1 MNVIFFGTPAF
12 SVPFVKHL
20 AVNDE
25 IDLVA
30 VVTQPD
36 KPIGRKQVVTPT
48 PVKKIAMEMGIPV
61 LQPETI
67 KDNKDF
73 LNLIRK
79 LKPDF
84 IVVVAYGMLL
94 PKELLSIPAYDCI
107 NVHASLLPYYRGASP
122 IQSSLLSGDTETGL
136 SFMSMDKKLDAGDLY
151 LLKKVAINSDD
162 TQETLSKRLSDL
174 GATLL
179 PSVLRDI
186 HDEVLT
192 PLPQNEDKATYC
204 SKIEKND
211 ALINPIVMKAD
222 EILNKL
228 RAFTPWPGIYMVYK
242 GKRLKIL
249 KARLASESIQI
260 KPGTFSTKEKKLLL
274 GTKKGALELI
284 KLQPE
289 GKKAISSQD
298 FINGFLS

>member
-1 MNVIFFGTPAF
+1 MNVIFFGTPEFA
-12 SVPFVKHL
+12 VPFVKHL
-20 AVNDE
+20 AVNNE

-36 KPIGRKQVVTPT
+36 KPIGRKQVITPP
-48 PVKKIAMEMGIPV
+48 PVKEIAIKMGIPV
-61 LQPETI
+61 LQPEKI
-67 KDNKDF
+67 KNNKDF
-73 LNLIRK
+73 LNLISK

-94 PKELLSIPAYDCI
+94 PQEFLSIPTCDCI

-122 IQSSLLSGDTETGL
+122 IQSALLNGDTETGL
-136 SFMSMDKKLDAGDLY
+136 SFMSMDKKLDEGDLY
-151 LLKKVAINSDD
+151 LLKKAPINSDD

-186 HDEVLT
+186 HDHVLT

-204 SKIEKND
+204 SKIKKSD
-211 ALINPIVMKAD
+211 ALINPTVLTAK
-222 EILNKL
+222 EIFNKL

-249 KARLASESIQI
+249 EARLAHGSTSI
-260 KPGTFSTKEKKLLL
+260 KPGTFSAKEKKLLL

-289 GKKAISSQD
+289 GKNPITAQD
-298 FINGFLS
+298 FINGFLA